1 MKTKVTV
8 FLAFFVASS
17 AFCAVD
23 IEDVTFGFN
32 DRYKAGKWAP
42 LNVTVR
48 SQNEPNT
55 FNGELAVE
63 VRDVFS
69 DKSIYRYAIPL
80 QLSKTDLKHKKL
92 YIYCPKN
99 AIKLFIQ
106 VVRTRG
112 NDKEIEVINPELSAT
127 QEFSPLTP
135 IKHKD
140 YFVLVLAPSG
150 DKLQK
155 FIDKKQ
161 LDDDSTQ
168 AYISYL
174 PNSNAMLT
182 QWIGYDAVDLIVIRE
197 VSLTERRVSKKQ
209 QTALLQWVQR
219 GGTLMV
225 SGGSAFRYL
234 KGSFIEQYL
243 PVTLIREDTINK
255 VPPALK
261 QQFGFNTENVESEHG
276 ASNKANTAFKN
287 IHFEPKPRCHT
298 LVGTDEHIY
307 IAKRNFGNGQIISF
321 AFDYN
326 APLFSNLKAGET
338 FWCWLLKTHGK
349 SPRLFADKYAP
360 FRQHEEKIHK
370 QFLLRMPTQ
379 IPLIKF
385 LAVIL
390 PIYLLG
396 FGGFLLYFRKR
407 GRSPQNR
414 NLSFWIGGLVFVLV
428 SVSVIGVA
436 RAVLPKKIEANRFSI
451 LSIYPEEKNAHLQTY
466 TSLRTTARSKTPI
479 ALGQN
484 TFIRPLKNE
493 SINKPSKFFQGSP
506 FQLQEVSLEPW
517 SPSTYV
523 KETFFPLDTQQSQI
537 TLENAWRITGEEA
550 THLGK
555 IALGNSDL
563 WSSESSSKTI
573 NKIPP
578 HEGLKDTQK
587 AFAQILQRE
596 GLLQYLL
603 KPENALTINKTQ
615 NRTVLIGWTSQLEQ
629 ISTTIPFMSADEN
642 VTSDNETLVI
652 MYLDEDEKDKGM

>member
-1 MKTKVTV
+1 MKTKVIV

-17 AFCAVD
+17 AFCAVE
-23 IEDVTFGFN
+23 IEDVRFGFN
-32 DRYKAGKWAP
+32 NGYKAGKWTP
-42 LNVTVR
+42 LSVTVR

-63 VRDVFS
+63 VRNFYS
-69 DKSIYRYAIPL
+69 DETIYRYAIPL

-99 AIKLFIQ
+99 AIKFFIQ

-112 NDKEIEVINPELSAT
+112 NDKEIEIINSEPRAT

-135 IKHKD
+135 IENKD

-150 DKLQK
+150 DKLK
-155 FIDKKQ
+155 KIIDKKQ
-161 LDDDSTQ
+161 LDDDGIQTHVR
-168 AYISYL
+168 YL
-174 PNSNAMLT
+174 PNSNALPT
-182 QWIGYDAVDLIVIRE
+182 RWVGYSAVDLMVIRE
-197 VSLTERRVSKKQ
+197 VLLTERRISKQQ

-219 GGTLMV
+219 GGTLIL

-255 VPPALK
+255 VSPVLK

-276 ASNKANTAFKN
+276 VSNKANTAFKN

-298 LVGTDEHIY
+298 LLGTDEQIY
-307 IAKRNFGNGQIISF
+307 IAKRNFGSGQIICLS
-321 AFDYN
+321 FDYN
-326 APLFSNLKAGET
+326 APLFSDLKAGET
-338 FWCWLLKTHGK
+338 FWRWLLKTHGK
-349 SPRLFADKYAP
+349 SPRLFAEQYTP
-360 FRQHEEKIHK
+360 FRQHEDKIHK
-370 QFLLRMPTQ
+370 QFLSRMPTQ

-396 FGGFLLYFRKR
+396 FGGFLFYCGKR
-407 GRSPQNR
+407 GQFPQKR
-414 NLSFWIGGLVFVLV
+414 NLSYWLGGLIFVLV
-428 SVSVIGVA
+428 SVSAIGVA
-436 RAVLPKKIEANRFSI
+436 RAVLPKKIETDRFSI
-451 LSIYPEEKNAHLQTY
+451 LSVYPEHKIAHLQSY
-466 TSLRTTARSKTPI
+466 ISLRTTARGKTSI

-484 TFIRPLKNE
+484 TFIRPLQNE
-493 SINKPSKFFQGSP
+493 SVNKPSQFFQGIP

-537 TLENAWRITGEEA
+537 TLENAWRITGGKA
-550 THLGK
+550 TLLGT
-555 IALGNSDL
+555 ITLRSSDL
-563 WSSESSSKTI
+563 WSLELSSKTI

-578 HEGLKDTQK
+578 DEGLDETRK
-587 AFAQILQRE
+587 AFAKILRQE
-596 GLLQYLL
+596 GLLQHLL
-603 KPENALTINKTQ
+603 KPENALAINKTQ
-615 NRTVLIGWTSQLEQ
+615 NRTVLIGWTSQFGRIL
-629 ISTTIPFMSADEN
+629 TTIPFLSADEN
-642 VTSDNETLVI
+642 ITSNDETLVI
-652 MYLDEDEKDKGM
+652 MYLDRKDNGM